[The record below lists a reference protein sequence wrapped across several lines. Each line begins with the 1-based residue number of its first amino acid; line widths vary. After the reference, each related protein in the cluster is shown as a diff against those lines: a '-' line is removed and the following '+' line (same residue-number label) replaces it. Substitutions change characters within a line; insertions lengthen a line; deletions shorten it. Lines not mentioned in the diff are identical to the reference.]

1 MNAELIPQ
9 LIPQAAIAAAVAWGA
24 GLRLYLVLFA
34 LGLLHRLGMLQLPE
48 ALGILQHPLVM
59 GCAGLFALAEF
70 FGDKLPW
77 LDTVSDTVHT
87 LIRIPAGAALA
98 AAFFADSGAAAQA
111 IALLLGGSIA
121 AGTHVVKSG
130 GRAIINTSP
139 EPVSNVTASLGE
151 EALLVSGGW
160 LALSHPL
167 AFLAL
172 LALFML
178 VVAYFLRRLWRA
190 MRRRPETGRA

>member
-1 MNAELIPQ
+1 MDAELIPH
-9 LIPQAAIAAAVAWGA
+9 AAIAAAVAWGA

-34 LGLLHRLGMLQLPE
+34 LGLFHRLGILQLPE
-48 ALGILQHPLVM
+48 TLEILQHPLVM

-77 LDTVSDTVHT
+77 LDSLSDSVHT
-87 LIRIPAGAALA
+87 FIRIPAGAALA

-121 AGTHVVKSG
+121 AGTHVAKSG
-130 GRAIINTSP
+130 SRALINASP
-139 EPVSNVTASLGE
+139 EPVSNVAASLGE
-151 EALLVSGGW
+151 EALLVSGW
-160 LALSHPL
+160 WMALFHPL
-167 AFLAL
+167 GFLVL

-190 MRRRPETGRA
+190 VRRRPSPERA

>member
-1 MNAELIPQ
+1 
-9 LIPQAAIAAAVAWGA
+9 
-24 GLRLYLVLFA
+24 VLFA
-34 LGLLHRLGMLQLPE
+34 LGLLHRLEILQLPA
-48 ALGILQHPLVM
+48 ALEILQHPLVM

-77 LDTVSDTVHT
+77 LDSLSDTVHT

-98 AAFFADSGAAAQA
+98 AAFFADNGAAAQA

-121 AGTHVVKSG
+121 AGTHVAKSG
-130 GRAIINTSP
+130 SRAIINASP
-139 EPVSNVTASLGE
+139 EPVSNVAVSLGE

-160 LALSHPL
+160 LALFHPVG
-167 AFLAL
+167 FLIL

-178 VVAYFLRRLWRA
+178 GVAYFLRRLWRA
-190 MRRRPETGRA
+190 VHQRPSTGRA